1 MSDKNNDMK
10 SHARVVIIGGGIMG
24 VSLLYHLSKE
34 GWKDLVLIEKGELT
48 SGSTWHAAGQ
58 CPHFVGSYN
67 VAKIHNYSNKLYQEL
82 EKETGQSTGWHGC
95 GSLRLALKQ
104 EDVDW
109 FHYVKGIL
117 DNVGSP
123 AEIISKEKILNLHP
137 FLKIDD
143 ALCALHTP
151 EDGYTDPTSTTN
163 AMAIAARKEGAKI
176 YRHNRVLEINKLSSG
191 EWEIHSEKGKILTE
205 HVVNAAGSFGIEVGS
220 MVGLSNIPSINM
232 IHHYLVTENHP
243 EIEKRTIELP
253 VVRDPYSN
261 CYLRQEAK
269 GLIVGIY
276 EKNAKA
282 WALEGMDWRFDME
295 LLEPELD
302 RIEDNLVKGMNRIPL
317 FEEVGIKRTICGP
330 ITHVPDGNF
339 LAGPAP
345 GLKNFWM
352 FCGTSF
358 GIAQG
363 GGAGKYMAQW
373 MVHGDADINMLEFD
387 SRRYLG
393 WADKEYAWKRSV
405 DEYTRQYATPFPGE
419 EINVAR
425 KIKITPIYEKLKNA
439 GAQFI
444 DNYGWEK
451 PKWFSINNE
460 KENYSYARN
469 NSFNY
474 VKNECENIKN
484 NVGLL
489 DLSTFAK
496 YEISGENSEEFLERL
511 CANKIPKKNGSI
523 VLTHMLNAKGRI
535 QSELTITRFPNN
547 TFYVLS
553 STASELRDLDW
564 FTQNKKENENINIKN
579 ITNDYGVLVLVGP
592 KSRDILSRLTKENL
606 GNENFPW
613 LKGKEIFI
621 DDIPTKALRI
631 NYIGELGWELHHPI
645 NQMEKL
651 YDIINEEGKKYHIG
665 NFGTYAVNSLRIEK
679 AYKGWGSELT
689 GEISLIESDM
699 DRFYSLDTK
708 DNFIGSEALKKIL
721 SQGIK
726 IKIVY
731 LEIEVDGA
739 DAIGNEPV
747 YYKGSI
753 VGVVTSGGYGFRVNK
768 SLAFAYVNAELAEI
782 GNEFDIQILGSF
794 RKAIVLKDM
803 AYDKKNERLKS

>member
-1 MSDKNNDMK
+1 MK
-10 SHARVVIIGGGIMG
+10 SHAQVVIVGGGIMG
-24 VSLLYHLSKE
+24 VSLLYHLTKE
-34 GWKDLVLIEKGELT
+34 DWTDVVLIEKGELT

-67 VAKIHNYSNKLYQEL
+67 AAKIHNYSNRLYQDL

-95 GSLRLALKQ
+95 GSLRLALKE
-104 EDVDW
+104 EDINW

-123 AEIISKEKILNLHP
+123 AEFVPKDKILDLHP
-137 FLKIDD
+137 FLKIEDV
-143 ALCALHTP
+143 LCALHTP
-151 EDGYTDPTSTTN
+151 EDGHTDPTSTTN
-163 AMAIAARKEGAKI
+163 AMAIAARKSGAEI

-191 EWEIHSEKGKILTE
+191 EWEIITEKGKILCE
-205 HVVNAAGSFGIEVGS
+205 HVVNAAGSFGIEVGA
-220 MVGLSNIPSINM
+220 MVGLSNIPSVNM

-243 EIEKRTIELP
+243 EIEKRDIELP

-269 GLIVGIY
+269 GLIVGVY

-317 FEEVGIKRTICGP
+317 FEEVGIKKTICGP

-387 SRRYLG
+387 CRRYLG
-393 WADKEYAWKRSV
+393 WTNQDYAWKRSV
-405 DEYTRQYATPFPGE
+405 DEYTRQYVTPFPGE

-425 KIKITPIYEKLKNA
+425 KIKTTPIYNKLKDQ

-451 PKWFSINNE
+451 PKWFSDNKE
-460 KENYSYARN
+460 KENYSYRRN

-474 VKNECENIKN
+474 VKIECDNVYN

-496 YEISGENSEEFLERL
+496 YEISGNSSEQFLERL
-511 CANKIPKKNGSI
+511 CANKIPQQEGSI
-523 VLTHMLNAKGRI
+523 VLTHMLNEKGRI
-535 QSELTITRFPNN
+535 QTELTITRFPNN
-547 TFYVLS
+547 NFYVLS
-553 STASELRDLDW
+553 STASEFRDLDW
-564 FTQNKKENENINIKN
+564 FLQHKKEDENVNIKN

-592 KSRDILSRLTKENL
+592 KSRDVLLELTNEDLS
-606 GNENFPW
+606 NENFPW
-613 LKGKEIFI
+613 LKAKEINI
-621 DDIPTKALRI
+621 AGMQVKALRI
-631 NYIGELGWELHHPI
+631 NYIGELGWELHHSFKD
-645 NQMEKL
+645 MENL
-651 YDIINEEGKKYHIG
+651 YDKLMSVGKKYNIS
-665 NFGTYAVNSLRIEK
+665 NFGAYAVNSLRLEK

-689 GEISLIESDM
+689 GEISLVEAGM
-699 DRFYSLDTK
+699 ERFYNINKK
-708 DNFIGSEALKKIL
+708 DKFLGSDALKEKI
-721 SQGIK
+721 SQGIE

-731 LEIEVDGA
+731 LEVNTEDA
-739 DAIGNEPV
+739 DPFGNEPV
-747 YYKGSI
+747 YYNNKI

-768 SLAFAYVNAELAEI
+768 TLAFAYVEAELAQ
-782 GNEFDIQILGSF
+782 NVKEFQIKIQGEK
-794 RKAIVLKDM
+794 RRATVLEEM
-803 AYDKKNERLKS
+803 AYDPNNTKLKS

>member
-1 MSDKNNDMK
+1 MK
-10 SHARVVIIGGGIMG
+10 SHAQVVIVGGGIMG
-24 VSLLYHLSKE
+24 VSLLYHLTKE
-34 GWKDLVLIEKGELT
+34 DWTDVVLIEKGELT

-67 VAKIHNYSNKLYQEL
+67 AAKIHNYSNRLYQDL

-95 GSLRLALKQ
+95 GSLRLALKE
-104 EDVDW
+104 EDVNW

-123 AEIISKEKILNLHP
+123 AEFVPKDKILDLHP
-137 FLKIDD
+137 FLKIEDV
-143 ALCALHTP
+143 LCALHTP
-151 EDGYTDPTSTTN
+151 EDGHTDPTSTTN
-163 AMAIAARKEGAKI
+163 AMAIAARKAGAEI

-191 EWEIHSEKGKILTE
+191 EWEIITEKGKILCE
-205 HVVNAAGSFGIEVGS
+205 HVVNAAGSFGIEVGA
-220 MVGLSNIPSINM
+220 MVGLSNIPSVNM

-243 EIEKRTIELP
+243 EIEKRDIELP

-269 GLIVGIY
+269 GLIVGVY

-317 FEEVGIKRTICGP
+317 FEEVGIKKTICGP

-387 SRRYLG
+387 CRRYLG
-393 WADKEYAWKRSV
+393 WTNKDYAWKRSV

-425 KIKITPIYEKLKNA
+425 EIKTTPIYNKLKDQ

-451 PKWFSINNE
+451 PKWFSDNNE
-460 KENYSYARN
+460 KENYSYRRN

-474 VKNECENIKN
+474 VKNECENVYN

-496 YEISGENSEEFLERL
+496 YEISGRNSEQFLERL
-511 CANKIPKKNGSI
+511 CANKIPQQEGSI
-523 VLTHMLNAKGRI
+523 ILTHMLNEKGRI

-547 TFYVLS
+547 NFYVLS
-553 STASELRDLDW
+553 STASEFRDLDW
-564 FTQNKKENENINIKN
+564 FLKHKNKDEHVNIQN
-579 ITNDYGVLVLVGP
+579 ITNDYGVLVLAGP
-592 KSRDILSRLTKENL
+592 KSREVLSKLT
-606 GNENFPW
+606 NEDLSNEKFPW
-613 LKGKEIFI
+613 LKAKEINI
-621 DDIPTKALRI
+621 AGMQVKALRI
-631 NYIGELGWELHHPI
+631 NYIGELGWELHHSFKD
-645 NQMEKL
+645 MENL
-651 YDIINEEGKKYHIG
+651 YDKLMSAGKRYNIS
-665 NFGTYAVNSLRIEK
+665 NFGTYAVNSLRLEK

-689 GEISLIESDM
+689 GEISLVEAGM
-699 DRFYSLDTK
+699 ERFYNINKK
-708 DNFIGSEALKKIL
+708 DKFIGSDALKEKI
-721 SQGIK
+721 SKGIE

-731 LEIEVDGA
+731 LEVNTEDA
-739 DAIGNEPV
+739 DPFGNEPV
-747 YYKGSI
+747 YYNDKI

-768 SLAFAYVNAELAEI
+768 SLAFAYVEAELAQ
-782 GNEFDIQILGSF
+782 NVKEFQIKIQGEK
-794 RKAIVLKDM
+794 RRATVLEEM
-803 AYDKKNERLKS
+803 AYDPNNTKLKS

>member
-1 MSDKNNDMK
+1 MK
-10 SHARVVIIGGGIMG
+10 SHTKVAIVGGGIMG
-24 VSLLYHLSKE
+24 VSLLYHLTKE
-34 GWKDLVLIEKGELT
+34 GWTDIVLIEKGELT

-67 VAKIHNYSNKLYQEL
+67 AAKIHNYSNNLYQLL

-95 GSLRLALKQ
+95 GSIRLALKE
-104 EDVDW
+104 EDVNW

-123 AEIISKEKILNLHP
+123 AEIIDKETILKIHP

-143 ALCALHTP
+143 VLCGFHTP

-163 AMAIAARKEGAKI
+163 AMAIAARKEGAEI
-176 YRHNRVLEINKLSSG
+176 YRHNRVIEINKLQSG
-191 EWEIHSEKGKILTE
+191 EWELNTEKGKIVCE

-220 MVGLSNIPSINM
+220 MVGLKNIPSINM
-232 IHHYLVTENHP
+232 IHHYLVTDNHP
-243 EIEKRTIELP
+243 EIDKIDNELP

-295 LLEPELD
+295 LLEPDLD
-302 RIEDNLVKGMNRIPL
+302 RIEDNLIKGMTRIPL
-317 FEEVGIKRTICGP
+317 FDDLGIKRTICGP

-387 SRRYLG
+387 CRRYMG
-393 WADKEYAWKRSV
+393 WAEKDYAWKRSV

-425 KIKITPIYEKLKNA
+425 KIKTTPIYDNLKNQ

-451 PKWFSINNE
+451 PKWFSLNGE
-460 KENYSYARN
+460 KESYSYKRN
-469 NSFNY
+469 NSFEY
-474 VKNECENIKN
+474 IKRECENIQN
-484 NVGLL
+484 NVGIL

-496 YEISGENSEEFLERL
+496 YEISGEESENFLDRL
-511 CANKIPKKNGSI
+511 TANKIPQSEGSI
-523 VLTHMLNAKGRI
+523 VLTHLLNEKGRI
-535 QSELTITRFPNN
+535 QSELTITRFSSNY
-547 TFYVLS
+547 FYVLS

-564 FTQNKKENENINIKN
+564 FEQHKLENEKVHIKN
-579 ITNDYGVLVLVGP
+579 VTNDYGVLVLVGP
-592 KSRDILSRLTKENL
+592 KSRSVLSKLSNEDF

-613 LKGKEIFI
+613 LKAKEILVN
-621 DDIPTKALRI
+621 DIPVKALRI
-631 NYIGELGWELHHPI
+631 NYIGELGWELHHSFKD
-645 NQMEKL
+645 MEKL
-651 YDIINEEGKKYHIG
+651 YNSLMLAGKESNIS
-665 NFGTYAVNSLRIEK
+665 NFGTYAVNSLRLEK
-679 AYKGWGSELT
+679 GYKGWGSELT
-689 GEISLIESDM
+689 GEISLIEAGM
-699 DRFYSLDTK
+699 DRFYNLNK
-708 DNFIGSEALKKIL
+708 KNKFIGSNSLRAKLDK
-721 SQGIK
+721 GIE

-731 LEIEVDGA
+731 LEVDIMDA
-739 DAIGNEPV
+739 DPIGNEPV
-747 YYKGSI
+747 YYQNRI
-753 VGVVTSGGYGFRVNK
+753 VGVVTSGAFGFRVNK
-768 SLAFAYVNAELAEI
+768 SLAFAYVEAEI
-782 GNEFDIQILGSF
+782 AKKTKEFDIQILGLK
-794 RKAIVLKDM
+794 RKAKVLEEA
-803 AYDKKNERLKS
+803 AYDPDNDKLKS

>member
-1 MSDKNNDMK
+1 
-10 SHARVVIIGGGIMG
+10 MG
-24 VSLLYHLSKE
+24 VSLLYHLTKE
-34 GWKDLVLIEKGELT
+34 DWKDIVLIEKGELT

-67 VAKIHNYSNKLYQEL
+67 AAKIHNYSNNLYQNL

-95 GSLRLALKQ
+95 GSLRLALKE
-104 EDVDW
+104 EDISW

-123 AEIISKEKILNLHP
+123 AEFVPKEKILDIHP
-137 FLKIDD
+137 FLKIED

-163 AMAIAARKEGAKI
+163 AMAIAARKAGAEI
-176 YRHNRVLEINKLSSG
+176 YRHNRVLKIDNLSSG
-191 EWEIHSEKGKILTE
+191 EWEVHTEKGKIICE
-205 HVVNAAGSFGIEVGS
+205 HVVNAAGSFGIEVGE
-220 MVGLSNIPSINM
+220 MVGLTNIPSINM

-243 EIEKRTIELP
+243 EIAKRDLELP

-269 GLIVGIY
+269 GLIVGVY

-282 WALEGMDWRFDME
+282 WALDGMDWRFDME

-317 FEEVGIKRTICGP
+317 FKEVGIKKTICGP

-373 MVHGDADINMLEFD
+373 MVYGDSDINMLEFD
-387 SRRYLG
+387 CRRYLG
-393 WADKEYAWKRSV
+393 WASKDYAWKRSV
-405 DEYTRQYATPFPGE
+405 DEYTRQYTTPFPGE

-425 KIKITPIYEKLKNA
+425 KIKTTPIYKKLKDQ

-451 PKWFSINNE
+451 PKWFANNDE
-460 KENYSYARN
+460 KEIFSYKRN

-474 VKNECENIKN
+474 VKKECENVYN

-496 YEISGENSEEFLERL
+496 YEISGKKSEEFLERL
-511 CANKIPKKNGSI
+511 CANIIPKQDGSI
-523 VLTHMLNAKGRI
+523 ILTHILNEKGRI

-547 TFYVLS
+547 IFYVLS
-553 STASELRDLDW
+553 STASEFRDLDW
-564 FTQNKKENENINIKN
+564 FLQNKKEDEDIIIRN
-579 ITNDYGVLVLVGP
+579 ITNDYGVLVIAGP
-592 KSRDILSRLTKENL
+592 KSRDVLSELT
-606 GNENFPW
+606 NEDLSNEKFLW
-613 LKGKEIFI
+613 LKAKEIDLSGI
-621 DDIPTKALRI
+621 KVRALRI
-631 NYIGELGWELHHPI
+631 NYIGELGWELHLSFDDME
-645 NQMEKL
+645 NLYEKL
-651 YDIINEEGKKYHIG
+651 MDAGKKYNIS

-689 GEISLIESDM
+689 GEISLIEAGM
-699 DRFYSLDTK
+699 NRFFNLDKK
-708 DNFIGSEALKKIL
+708 DYFIGSQSLKKIITEGA
-721 SQGIK
+721 Q

-731 LEIEVDGA
+731 LEVDSEDA

-747 YYKGSI
+747 YYNNRI

-768 SLAFAYVNAELAEI
+768 SLAFAYVESDLAE
-782 GNEFDIQILGSF
+782 NKREFNIQIQGSM
-794 RKAIVLKDM
+794 RKAVVLDKA
-803 AYDKKNERLKS
+803 AYDPKNIRLKS

>member
-1 MSDKNNDMK
+1 MK
-10 SHARVVIIGGGIMG
+10 SHTKVVIIGGGIMG
-24 VSLLYHLSKE
+24 VSLLYHLTKE
-34 GWKDLVLIEKGELT
+34 GWTDIILIEKGELT

-67 VAKIHNYSNKLYQEL
+67 AAKIHNYSNKLYQDL

-95 GSLRLALKQ
+95 GSLRLALKE
-104 EDVDW
+104 EDVNW

-123 AEIISKEKILNLHP
+123 AEFVPKEKILDFHP
-137 FLKIDD
+137 FLKIEDV
-143 ALCALHTP
+143 LCAFHTP
-151 EDGYTDPTSTTN
+151 EDGHTDPTSTTN
-163 AMAIAARKEGAKI
+163 AMAFAARKAGADI
-176 YRHNRVLEINKLSSG
+176 YRHNRVLEINELSSG
-191 EWEIHSEKGKILTE
+191 EWEIITEKGKIISE
-205 HVVNAAGSFGIEVGS
+205 HVVNAAGSFAIEVGS

-243 EIEKRTIELP
+243 EIEKRDIELP

-269 GLIVGIY
+269 GLIVGVY

-282 WALEGMDWRFDME
+282 WALDGMDWRFDME

-302 RIEDNLVKGMNRIPL
+302 RIEDNLVKGMSRIPL
-317 FEEVGIKRTICGP
+317 FEEVGIKKTICGP

-345 GLKNFWM
+345 GLQNFWM

-373 MVHGDADINMLEFD
+373 MAHGDADINMLEFD
-387 SRRYLG
+387 CRRYLG
-393 WADKEYAWKRSV
+393 WTSKDYAWKRSV

-425 KIKITPIYEKLKNA
+425 EIKTTPIYNKLKVQ

-451 PKWFSINNE
+451 PKWFSDNNE
-460 KENYSYARN
+460 KENYSYRRN

-474 VKNECENIKN
+474 VKNECENVYN

-496 YEISGENSEEFLERL
+496 YEISGRNSEEFLERL
-511 CANKIPKKNGSI
+511 CANKIPQQEGSI
-523 VLTHMLNAKGRI
+523 ILTHMLNEKGRI
-535 QSELTITRFPNN
+535 QSELTITRFSNN
-547 TFYVLS
+547 NFYVLS

-564 FTQNKKENENINIKN
+564 FLQHKKADEYVNIKN
-579 ITNDYGVLVLVGP
+579 ITDDYGVLVLVGP
-592 KSRDILSRLTKENL
+592 KSRDVLSELT
-606 GNENFPW
+606 NEDLSNEKFPW
-613 LKGKEIFI
+613 LKAKEINI
-621 DDIPTKALRI
+621 ADIKVKALRI
-631 NYIGELGWELHHPI
+631 NYIGELGWELHHSFKD
-645 NQMEKL
+645 MENL
-651 YDIINEEGKKYHIG
+651 YDKLMSAGKKYSIS
-665 NFGTYAVNSLRIEK
+665 NFGTYAVNSLRLEK
-679 AYKGWGSELT
+679 AYKGWGTELT
-689 GEISLIESDM
+689 GEISLVEAGM
-699 DRFYSLDTK
+699 ERFYNLNKK
-708 DNFIGSEALKKIL
+708 DKFIGSDALKEKI
-721 SQGIK
+721 SKGIE

-731 LEIEVDGA
+731 LEISTEDA
-739 DAIGNEPV
+739 DPMGNEPV
-747 YYKGSI
+747 YYNDRI

-768 SLAFAYVNAELAEI
+768 SLAFAYVEAELAQ
-782 GNEFDIQILGSF
+782 NVKEFQIKIQGENK
-794 RKAIVLKDM
+794 RAIVLEQM
-803 AYDKKNERLKS
+803 AYDSNNTKLTS

>member
-1 MSDKNNDMK
+1 
-10 SHARVVIIGGGIMG
+10 MG
-24 VSLLYHLSKE
+24 VSLLYHLTKE
-34 GWKDLVLIEKGELT
+34 DWTDVVLIEKGELT

-67 VAKIHNYSNKLYQEL
+67 AAKIHNYSNRLYQDL

-95 GSLRLALKQ
+95 GSLRLALKE
-104 EDVDW
+104 EDINW

-123 AEIISKEKILNLHP
+123 AEFVTKEKILDLHP
-137 FLKIDD
+137 FLKIEDV
-143 ALCALHTP
+143 LCALHTP
-151 EDGYTDPTSTTN
+151 EDGHTDPTSTTN
-163 AMAIAARKEGAKI
+163 AMAIAARKAGAEI

-191 EWEIHSEKGKILTE
+191 EWEIITEKGKILCE
-205 HVVNAAGSFGIEVGS
+205 HVVNAAGSFGIEVGA
-220 MVGLSNIPSINM
+220 MVGLSNIPSVNM

-243 EIEKRTIELP
+243 EIEKRDIELP

-269 GLIVGIY
+269 GLIVGVY

-317 FEEVGIKRTICGP
+317 FEEVGIKKTICGP

-387 SRRYLG
+387 CRRYLG
-393 WADKEYAWKRSV
+393 WTNQDYAWKRSV

-425 KIKITPIYEKLKNA
+425 KIKTTPIYNKLKDQ

-451 PKWFSINNE
+451 PKWFSDNKE
-460 KENYSYARN
+460 KENYSYRRN

-474 VKNECENIKN
+474 VKTECENVYN

-496 YEISGENSEEFLERL
+496 YEISGNSSEQFLERL
-511 CANKIPKKNGSI
+511 CANKIPQQEGSI
-523 VLTHMLNAKGRI
+523 ILTHMLNEKGRI
-535 QSELTITRFPNN
+535 QTELTITRFPNN
-547 TFYVLS
+547 NFYVLS
-553 STASELRDLDW
+553 STASEFRDLDW
-564 FTQNKKENENINIKN
+564 FLQHKKEDENVNIKN

-592 KSRDILSRLTKENL
+592 KSRDVLSELTNEDL
-606 GNENFPW
+606 SNENFPW
-613 LKGKEIFI
+613 LKAKEINI
-621 DDIPTKALRI
+621 AGMQVKALRI
-631 NYIGELGWELHHPI
+631 NYIGELGWELHHSLRD
-645 NQMEKL
+645 METL
-651 YDIINEEGKKYHIG
+651 YDKLMRAGKSYNIS
-665 NFGTYAVNSLRIEK
+665 NFGTYAVNSLRLEK

-689 GEISLIESDM
+689 GEISLVEAGM
-699 DRFYSLDTK
+699 ERFYNINKK
-708 DNFIGSEALKKIL
+708 DKFIGSDALKEKI
-721 SQGIK
+721 SKGIE

-731 LEIEVDGA
+731 LEVNTEDA
-739 DAIGNEPV
+739 DPFGNEPV
-747 YYKGSI
+747 YYNDKI

-768 SLAFAYVNAELAEI
+768 SLAFAYIEAELAQ
-782 GNEFDIQILGSF
+782 NVTEFQIKIQGEK
-794 RKAIVLKDM
+794 RRATVLEDM
-803 AYDKKNERLKS
+803 AYDPNNTKLKS

>member
-1 MSDKNNDMK
+1 MK
-10 SHARVVIIGGGIMG
+10 SHSKVAIVGGGIMG
-24 VSLLYHLSKE
+24 VSLLYHLTKE
-34 GWKDLVLIEKGELT
+34 GWNDIVLLEKGELT

-67 VAKIHNYSNKLYQEL
+67 AAKIHNYSNKLYQEL

-95 GSLRLALKQ
+95 GSIRLALKE
-104 EDVDW
+104 EDVNW

-117 DNVGSP
+117 DNIGSP
-123 AEIISKEKILNLHP
+123 AEIISKEQILDLHP
-137 FLKIDD
+137 FLNIDD
-143 ALCALHTP
+143 SLCALYTP

-163 AMAIAARKEGAKI
+163 AMAIAARNLGAEI
-176 YRHNRVLEINKLSSG
+176 YRHNRVIEIKNLANG
-191 EWEIHSEKGKILTE
+191 EWEIKTEKGNIICE
-205 HVVNAAGSFGIEVGS
+205 HVVNAAGSFAIEVGA
-220 MVGLSNIPSINM
+220 MVGLKNIPSINM

-243 EIEKRTIELP
+243 EIEKRDIELP

-269 GLIVGIY
+269 GLIVGVY

-282 WALEGMDWRFDME
+282 WALDGMDWRFDME

-302 RIEDNLVKGMNRIPL
+302 RIEDNLVKGMSRIPL

-387 SRRYLG
+387 CRRYLG
-393 WADKEYAWKRSV
+393 WAKHDYAWKRSV

-419 EINVAR
+419 EINVSR
-425 KIKITPIYEKLKNA
+425 NVKTTPIHKKLEEQ
-439 GAQFI
+439 GAQYI

-451 PKWFSINNE
+451 PKWFSKNHE
-460 KENYSYARN
+460 KENYSYKRN

-474 VKNECENIKN
+474 VSKECENVQN
-484 NVGLL
+484 NVGIL
-489 DLSTFAK
+489 DLSTFSK
-496 YEISGENSEEFLERL
+496 YEISGNNSEQFLERL
-511 CANKIPKKNGSI
+511 CANKIPKKDGSI
-523 VLTHMLNAKGRI
+523 ILTHMLNEKARI
-535 QSELTITRFPNN
+535 QSELTISRFPNN
-547 TFYVLS
+547 FFYVLS

-564 FTQNKKENENINIKN
+564 FYQHKEKNEEVKIKN
-579 ITNDYGVLVLVGP
+579 ITNDYGVLVLAGP
-592 KSRDILSRLTKENL
+592 KSRDVLSELTEQDL
-606 GNENFPW
+606 SNEKFPW
-613 LKGKEIFI
+613 LNAKEINI
-621 DDIPTKALRI
+621 GNTYIRALRI
-631 NYIGELGWELHHPI
+631 NYIGELGWELHHSFKD
-645 NQMEKL
+645 MENL
-651 YDIINEEGKKYHIG
+651 YDLIMKVGNKYNIS

-689 GEISLIESDM
+689 GEISLIESGM
-699 DRFYSLDTK
+699 DRFYNLNKK
-708 DNFIGSEALKKIL
+708 DEFIGSKSLKEIL
-721 SQGIK
+721 SKGIK

-731 LEIEVDGA
+731 LEIETNDA
-739 DAIGNEPV
+739 DALGNEPV
-747 YYKGSI
+747 YYNNKI
-753 VGVVTSGGYGFRVNK
+753 VGVVTSGGYGFRVKK
-768 SLAFAYVNAELAEI
+768 SLAFAYIESKLAE
-782 GNEFDIQILGSF
+782 NVKEFKVQIQGIMRNANILDQ
-794 RKAIVLKDM
+794 A
-803 AYDKKNERLKS
+803 AYDPENSKLTS

>member
-1 MSDKNNDMK
+1 MK
-10 SHARVVIIGGGIMG
+10 SHAKVAIIGGGIMG
-24 VSLLYHLSKE
+24 VSLLYHLVKE

-58 CPHFVGSYN
+58 CPHFVGSFN
-67 VAKIHNYSNKLYQEL
+67 SAKIHNYSNRLYQEL
-82 EKETGQSTGWHGC
+82 EKETGQPTGWHGC
-95 GSLRLALKQ
+95 GSIRLALKQ

-123 AEIISKEKILNLHP
+123 AEFVTKEKILSLHP

-143 ALCALHTP
+143 VICGLHTP

-163 AMAIAARKEGAKI
+163 AMAKGARNGGAEI
-176 YRHNRVLEINKLSSG
+176 YRHNRVLEIKKLQSD
-191 EWEIHSEKGKILTE
+191 EWELNTEKGKIVCE
-205 HVVNAAGSFGIEVGS
+205 HIVNAAGSFGIEVGA
-220 MVGLSNIPSINM
+220 MVGLTNIPSINM

-243 EIEKRTIELP
+243 EIEKRDIELP
-253 VVRDPYSN
+253 VIRDPYSN

-282 WALEGMDWRFDME
+282 WALDGMDWRFDME

-302 RIEDNLVKGMNRIPL
+302 RIEDNLVKGMSRIPL

-345 GLKNFWM
+345 GLRNYWM

-387 SRRYLG
+387 CRRYLG
-393 WADKEYAWKRSV
+393 WADKDYAWKRSV

-419 EINVAR
+419 EIEVAR
-425 KIKITPIYEKLKNA
+425 KIKTTPIYDKLKEQ
-439 GAQFI
+439 GAQYI
-444 DNYGWEK
+444 DSYGWER
-451 PKWFSINNE
+451 PKWFADKKIKE
-460 KENYSYARN
+460 KYSYRRN
-469 NSFNY
+469 NAFEY
-474 VKNECENIKN
+474 VKKECEAVKN

-496 YEISGENSEEFLERL
+496 YEISGVDSEKFLDRI
-511 CANKIPKKNGSI
+511 CSNKIPKKEGSI
-523 VLTHMLNAKGRI
+523 VLTHMLNEKGRM
-535 QSELTITRFPNN
+535 QSELTITRFANN
-547 TFYVLS
+547 LFYVLS

-564 FTQNKKENENINIKN
+564 FINNKKNSEKVNIKN
-579 ITNDYGVLVLVGP
+579 ITNNLGVLVLAGP
-592 KSRDILSRLTKENL
+592 ESRSVLSKITDSKLD
-606 GNENFPW
+606 NENFPW
-613 LKGKEIFI
+613 LKGKEILI
-621 DDIPTKALRI
+621 NDINIKALRI
-631 NYIGELGWELHHPI
+631 NYVGELGWELHHPI
-645 NQMEKL
+645 DQMKKL
-651 YDIINEEGKKYHIG
+651 YDIIMDAGKNNNII

-699 DRFYSLDTK
+699 GRFFNLEKKND
-708 DNFIGSEALKKIL
+708 FIGANAIQKRLKN
-721 SQGIK
+721 GVE

-731 LEIEVDGA
+731 LEVDVDDA
-739 DAIGNEPV
+739 DALGNEPV
-747 YYKGSI
+747 YYNNRI
-753 VGVVTSGGYGFRVNK
+753 VGVVTSGAYGFRTKK
-768 SLAFAYVNAELAEI
+768 SLAFAYVEAELAE
-782 GNEFDIQILGSF
+782 EKKELEVEILGQKK
-794 RKAIVLKDM
+794 RAIVLKN
-803 AYDKKNERLKS
+803 ASYDDENKKLKL

>member
-1 MSDKNNDMK
+1 MK
-10 SHARVVIIGGGIMG
+10 GHAKVAIIGGGIMG
-24 VSLLYHLSKE
+24 VSLLYHLAKE

-58 CPHFVGSYN
+58 CPHFVGSFN
-67 VAKIHNYSNKLYQEL
+67 AAKIHNYSNKLYQEL

-95 GSLRLALKQ
+95 GSLRLALKE
-104 EDVDW
+104 EDVNW
-109 FHYVKGIL
+109 FHYVKGIM

-123 AEIISKEKILNLHP
+123 AAIVPKEKILDLHP

-143 ALCALHTP
+143 ALCAFHTP

-163 AMAIAARKEGAKI
+163 AMAIAARKAGAEI
-176 YRHNRVLEINKLSSG
+176 YRHNRVIEINQLKNN
-191 EWEIHSEKGKILTE
+191 EWELETEKGKIVCE
-205 HVVNAAGSFGIEVGS
+205 HVVNAAGSFAIEVGA

-243 EIEKRTIELP
+243 EIEKKNVELP

-269 GLIVGIY
+269 GLIVGVY
-276 EKNAKA
+276 EKKAKA
-282 WALEGMDWRFDME
+282 WAIDGMDWRFDME

-302 RIEDNLVKGMNRIPL
+302 RIEDNLVKGMSRIPL
-317 FEEVGIKRTICGP
+317 FEEVGIKKIICGP

-373 MVHGDADINMLEFD
+373 MVYGDADINMLEFD

-393 WADKEYAWKRSV
+393 WADKNYAWKRSV

-419 EINVAR
+419 AINVAR
-425 KIKITPIYEKLKNA
+425 KIKTTPIYYKLSNQ

-451 PKWFSINNE
+451 PKWFSNNEE
-460 KENYSYARN
+460 KENYSYRRN

-474 VKNECENIKN
+474 VRNECENVYK
-484 NVGLL
+484 NVGVL

-496 YEISGENSEEFLERL
+496 YEISGRNSEEFLERL
-511 CANKIPKKNGSI
+511 CANKIPKKEGSI
-523 VLTHMLNAKGRI
+523 VLTHILNSNGRI
-535 QSELTITRFPNN
+535 QSELTITRFSNN
-547 TFYVLS
+547 NFYVLS
-553 STASELRDLDW
+553 STASEFRDLDW
-564 FTQNKKENENINIKN
+564 FLQNKKDNENIDIKN
-579 ITNDYGVLVLVGP
+579 ITNKIGVLVLAGP
-592 KSRDILSRLTKENL
+592 KSRDLLSELTDEDL
-606 GNENFPW
+606 TNEKFPW
-613 LKGKEIFI
+613 LKAKEIKIFGI
-621 DDIPTKALRI
+621 EVRALRI
-631 NYIGELGWELHHPI
+631 NYVGELGWELHHSFKDTE
-645 NQMEKL
+645 NL
-651 YDIINEEGKKYHIG
+651 YDHLMNAGKKYNIS
-665 NFGTYAVNSLRIEK
+665 NFGTYAVNSLRLEK

-689 GEISLIESDM
+689 GEISLVEAGM
-699 DRFYSLDTK
+699 ERFYNFNKK
-708 DNFIGSEALKKIL
+708 DNFIGSDALKEKL
-721 SQGIK
+721 TKGIE

-731 LEIEVDGA
+731 LEVITTDA
-739 DAIGNEPV
+739 DPFGNEPV
-747 YYKGSI
+747 YYNGKI

-768 SLAFAYVNAELAEI
+768 TLAFAYVNAKLLENI
-782 GNEFDIQILGSF
+782 KEFQIKIQGQY
-794 RKAIVLKDM
+794 RKAIVLEEM
-803 AYDKKNERLKS
+803 AYDPNNVKLTS

>member
-1 MSDKNNDMK
+1 MK
-10 SHARVVIIGGGIMG
+10 SHAQVVIVGGGIMG
-24 VSLLYHLSKE
+24 VSLLYHLTKE
-34 GWKDLVLIEKGELT
+34 GWRDIVLIEKGELT

-67 VAKIHNYSNKLYQEL
+67 AAKIHNYSNRLYQDL

-95 GSLRLALKQ
+95 GSLRLALKE
-104 EDVDW
+104 EDVNW

-123 AEIISKEKILNLHP
+123 AEFVPKDKILDLHP
-137 FLKIDD
+137 FLKIEDV
-143 ALCALHTP
+143 LCALHTP
-151 EDGYTDPTSTTN
+151 EDGHTDPTSTTN
-163 AMAIAARKEGAKI
+163 AMAIAARKAGAEI

-191 EWEIHSEKGKILTE
+191 EWEIITEKGKILCA
-205 HVVNAAGSFGIEVGS
+205 HVVNAAGSFGIEVGA
-220 MVGLSNIPSINM
+220 MVGLSNIPSVNM

-243 EIEKRTIELP
+243 EIEKRDIELP

-269 GLIVGIY
+269 GLIVGVY

-317 FEEVGIKRTICGP
+317 FEEVGIKKTICGP

-387 SRRYLG
+387 CRRYLG
-393 WADKEYAWKRSV
+393 WTNQDYAWKRSV
-405 DEYTRQYATPFPGE
+405 DEYTRQYTTPFPGE

-425 KIKITPIYEKLKNA
+425 KIKTTPIYNTLKDQ

-451 PKWFSINNE
+451 PKWFSDNNE
-460 KENYSYARN
+460 KENYSYRRN

-474 VKNECENIKN
+474 VKNECENVYN

-496 YEISGENSEEFLERL
+496 YEISGRNSEEFLERL
-511 CANKIPKKNGSI
+511 CVNKIPQQEGSI
-523 VLTHMLNAKGRI
+523 ILTHMLNEKGRI
-535 QSELTITRFPNN
+535 QTELTITRFPNN
-547 TFYVLS
+547 NFYVLS
-553 STASELRDLDW
+553 STASEFRDLDW
-564 FTQNKKENENINIKN
+564 FLKHKKEDEHVNIQN

-592 KSRDILSRLTKENL
+592 KSREVLSKLT
-606 GNENFPW
+606 NEDLSNEKFPW
-613 LKGKEIFI
+613 LKAKEINI
-621 DDIPTKALRI
+621 ADMQVKALRI
-631 NYIGELGWELHHPI
+631 NYIGELGWELHHSFKD
-645 NQMEKL
+645 MENL
-651 YDIINEEGKKYHIG
+651 YDKLMSAGKRYNIS
-665 NFGTYAVNSLRIEK
+665 NFGTYAVNSLRLEK

-689 GEISLIESDM
+689 GEISLVEAGM
-699 DRFYSLDTK
+699 ERFYNINKK
-708 DNFIGSEALKKIL
+708 DKFIGSDALKEKIL
-721 SQGIK
+721 QGIE

-731 LEIEVDGA
+731 LEVNTEDA
-739 DAIGNEPV
+739 DPFGNEPV
-747 YYKGSI
+747 YYNDKI

-768 SLAFAYVNAELAEI
+768 SLAFAYVEAELAQ
-782 GNEFDIQILGSF
+782 NVKEFQIKIQGEK
-794 RKAIVLKDM
+794 RKATVLEGM
-803 AYDKKNERLKS
+803 AYDPNNTKLKS

>member
-1 MSDKNNDMK
+1 MK
-10 SHARVVIIGGGIMG
+10 SHAKVAIIGGGIMG
-24 VSLLYHLSKE
+24 VSLLYHLVKE

-58 CPHFVGSYN
+58 CPHFVGSFN
-67 VAKIHNYSNKLYQEL
+67 SAKIHNYSNRLYQEL
-82 EKETGQSTGWHGC
+82 EKETGQPTGWHGC
-95 GSLRLALKQ
+95 GSIRLALKQ

-123 AEIISKEKILNLHP
+123 AEFVTKEKILSLHP

-143 ALCALHTP
+143 VICGLHTP

-163 AMAIAARKEGAKI
+163 AMAKGARNGGAEI
-176 YRHNRVLEINKLSSG
+176 YRHNRVLEIKKLQSD
-191 EWEIHSEKGKILTE
+191 EWELNTEKGKIVCE
-205 HVVNAAGSFGIEVGS
+205 HVVNASGSFGIEVGA
-220 MVGLSNIPSINM
+220 MVGLTNIPSINM

-243 EIEKRTIELP
+243 EIEKRDIELP
-253 VVRDPYSN
+253 VIRDPYSN

-282 WALEGMDWRFDME
+282 WALDGMDWRFDME

-302 RIEDNLVKGMNRIPL
+302 RIEDNLVKGMSRIPL

-345 GLKNFWM
+345 GLRNYWM

-387 SRRYLG
+387 CRRYLG
-393 WADKEYAWKRSV
+393 WADKDYAWKRSV

-419 EINVAR
+419 EIEVAR
-425 KIKITPIYEKLKNA
+425 KIKTTPIYDKLKEQ
-439 GAQFI
+439 GAQYI
-444 DNYGWEK
+444 DSYGWER
-451 PKWFSINNE
+451 PKWFADKKIKE
-460 KENYSYARN
+460 KYSYRRN
-469 NSFNY
+469 NAFEY
-474 VKNECENIKN
+474 VKKECEAVKN

-496 YEISGENSEEFLERL
+496 YEISGVDSEKFLDRI
-511 CANKIPKKNGSI
+511 CSNKIPKKEGSI
-523 VLTHMLNAKGRI
+523 VLTHMLNEKGRM
-535 QSELTITRFPNN
+535 QSELTITRFANN
-547 TFYVLS
+547 LFYVLS

-564 FTQNKKENENINIKN
+564 FINNKKNSEKVNIKN
-579 ITNDYGVLVLVGP
+579 ITNNLGVLVLAGP
-592 KSRDILSRLTKENL
+592 ESRSVLSKITDSKLD
-606 GNENFPW
+606 NENFPW
-613 LKGKEIFI
+613 LKGKEILI
-621 DDIPTKALRI
+621 NDINIKALRI
-631 NYIGELGWELHHPI
+631 NYVGELGWELHHPI
-645 NQMEKL
+645 DQMKKL
-651 YDIINEEGKKYHIG
+651 YDIIMDAGKNNNII

-699 DRFYSLDTK
+699 GRFFNLEKKND
-708 DNFIGSEALKKIL
+708 FIGANAIQKRLKN
-721 SQGIK
+721 GVE

-731 LEIEVDGA
+731 LEVDVDDA
-739 DAIGNEPV
+739 DALGNEPV
-747 YYKGSI
+747 YYNNRI
-753 VGVVTSGGYGFRVNK
+753 VGVVTSGAYGFRTKK
-768 SLAFAYVNAELAEI
+768 SLAFAYVEAELAE
-782 GNEFDIQILGSF
+782 EKKELEVEILGQKK
-794 RKAIVLKDM
+794 RAIVLKN
-803 AYDKKNERLKS
+803 ASYDDENKKLKL

>member
-1 MSDKNNDMK
+1 MK
-10 SHARVVIIGGGIMG
+10 SHAKVAIIGGGIMG
-24 VSLLYHLSKE
+24 VSLLYHLVKE

-58 CPHFVGSYN
+58 CPHFVGSFN
-67 VAKIHNYSNKLYQEL
+67 SAKIHNYSNRLYQEL
-82 EKETGQSTGWHGC
+82 EKETGQPTGWHGC
-95 GSLRLALKQ
+95 GSIRLALKQ

-123 AEIISKEKILNLHP
+123 AEFVTKEKILSLHP

-143 ALCALHTP
+143 VICGLHTP

-163 AMAIAARKEGAKI
+163 AMAKGARNGGAEI
-176 YRHNRVLEINKLSSG
+176 YRHNRVLEIKKLQSD
-191 EWEIHSEKGKILTE
+191 EWELNTEKGKIVCE
-205 HVVNAAGSFGIEVGS
+205 HVVNASGSFGIEVGA
-220 MVGLSNIPSINM
+220 MVGLTNIPSINM

-243 EIEKRTIELP
+243 EIEKRDIELP
-253 VVRDPYSN
+253 VIRDPYSN

-282 WALEGMDWRFDME
+282 WALDGMDWRFDME

-302 RIEDNLVKGMNRIPL
+302 RIEDNLVKGMSRIPL

-345 GLKNFWM
+345 GLRNYWM

-387 SRRYLG
+387 CRRYLG
-393 WADKEYAWKRSV
+393 WADKDYAWKRSV

-419 EINVAR
+419 EIEVAR
-425 KIKITPIYEKLKNA
+425 KIKTTPIYDKLKEQ
-439 GAQFI
+439 GAQYI
-444 DNYGWEK
+444 DSYGWER
-451 PKWFSINNE
+451 PKWFADKKIKE
-460 KENYSYARN
+460 KYSYRRN
-469 NSFNY
+469 NAFEY
-474 VKNECENIKN
+474 VKKECEAVKN

-496 YEISGENSEEFLERL
+496 YEISGVDSEKFLDRI
-511 CANKIPKKNGSI
+511 CSNKIPKKEGSI
-523 VLTHMLNAKGRI
+523 VLTHMLNEKGRM
-535 QSELTITRFPNN
+535 QSELTITRFANN
-547 TFYVLS
+547 LFYVLS

-564 FTQNKKENENINIKN
+564 FINNKKNSEKVNIKN
-579 ITNDYGVLVLVGP
+579 ITNNLGVLVLAGP
-592 KSRDILSRLTKENL
+592 ESRSVLSKITDSKLD
-606 GNENFPW
+606 NENFPW
-613 LKGKEIFI
+613 LKGKEILI
-621 DDIPTKALRI
+621 NDINIKALRI
-631 NYIGELGWELHHPI
+631 NYVGELGWELHHPI
-645 NQMEKL
+645 DQMKKL
-651 YDIINEEGKKYHIG
+651 YDIIMDAGKNNNII

-699 DRFYSLDTK
+699 GRFFNLEKKSD
-708 DNFIGSEALKKIL
+708 FIGANAIQKKLKN
-721 SQGIK
+721 GVE

-731 LEIEVDGA
+731 LEVDVDDA
-739 DAIGNEPV
+739 DALGNEPV
-747 YYKGSI
+747 YYNNRI
-753 VGVVTSGGYGFRVNK
+753 VGVVTSGAYGFRTKK
-768 SLAFAYVNAELAEI
+768 SLAFAYVEAELAE
-782 GNEFDIQILGSF
+782 EKKELEVEILGQKK
-794 RKAIVLKDM
+794 RAIVLKN
-803 AYDKKNERLKS
+803 ASYDDENKKLKL

>member
-1 MSDKNNDMK
+1 MK
-10 SHARVVIIGGGIMG
+10 SQARVVIIGGGIMG
-24 VSLLYHLSKE
+24 VSLLYHLTKE
-34 GWKDLVLIEKGELT
+34 EWIDCVLIEKGELT

-58 CPHFVGSYN
+58 CPHFVGSFN
-67 VAKIHNYSNKLYQEL
+67 AAKIHNYSNKLYQEL
-82 EKETGQSTGWHGC
+82 EEETGQSTGWHGC

-123 AEIISKEKILNLHP
+123 AEFVKKEKIHDIHP
-137 FLKIDD
+137 FLKIEDVI
-143 ALCALHTP
+143 CALHTP
-151 EDGYTDPTSTTN
+151 EDGHTDPTSTTN
-163 AMAIAARKEGAKI
+163 AMAKAARARGAEI
-176 YRHNRVLEINKLSSG
+176 YRHNRVIEIKKLPSG
-191 EWEIHSEKGKILTE
+191 EWKLNTEKGSIICE

-243 EIEKRTIELP
+243 EIEKRDTELP

-269 GLIVGIY
+269 GLIVGVY

-282 WALEGMDWRFDME
+282 WALDGMDWRFDME
-295 LLEPELD
+295 LLEPELE
-302 RIEDNLVKGMNRIPL
+302 RIEDNLVKGMKRIPL
-317 FEEVGIKRTICGP
+317 FEEVGIKKTICGP

-373 MVHGDADINMLEFD
+373 MVHGEADINMLEFD
-387 SRRYLG
+387 CRRYLG
-393 WADKEYAWKRSV
+393 WASKDYAWKRSV

-425 KIKITPIYEKLKNA
+425 KIKTTPIYNKLKEQ

-451 PKWFSINNE
+451 PKWFSNNNE
-460 KENYSYARN
+460 TENYSYKRN

-474 VKNECENIKN
+474 VKKECENVQK
-484 NVGLL
+484 NVGIL

-496 YEISGENSEEFLERL
+496 YEISGDNSEEFLDRL
-511 CANKIPKKNGSI
+511 CANKIPINDGSI
-523 VLTHMLNAKGRI
+523 ILTHMLNEKGRI
-535 QSELTITRFPNN
+535 QSELTITRFQNN

-564 FTQNKKENENINIKN
+564 FLKHKKENENVNIKN
-579 ITNDYGVLVLVGP
+579 ITNEFGVLVLAGP
-592 KSRDILSRLTKENL
+592 KSRDLLSELTDEDL
-606 GNENFPW
+606 SNEKFPW
-613 LKGKEIFI
+613 LKGKEII
-621 DDIPTKALRI
+621 VAGIKVKALRI
-631 NYIGELGWELHHPI
+631 NYIGELGWELHHSFKD
-645 NQMEKL
+645 MENF
-651 YDIINEEGKKYHIG
+651 YEQIMNVGKKYSIS
-665 NFGTYAVNSLRIEK
+665 NFGTYAVNSLRLEK

-689 GEISLIESDM
+689 GEISLVEADM
-699 DRFYSLDTK
+699 GRFFNFDK
-708 DNFIGSEALKKIL
+708 KKNFIGSKALEEKL
-721 SQGIK
+721 SNGVEIK
-726 IKIVY
+726 IIY
-731 LEIEVDGA
+731 LEIDVDGV

-747 YYKGSI
+747 YCNNKI

-768 SLAFAYVNAELAEI
+768 SLAFAYVELTSSQE
-782 GNEFDIQILGSF
+782 NQEFEVEILGEKK
-794 RKAIVLKDM
+794 RAIVLKEM
-803 AYDKKNERLKS
+803 AYDSRNRRLIS

>member
-1 MSDKNNDMK
+1 MK
-10 SHARVVIIGGGIMG
+10 SHSKVAIVGGGIMG
-24 VSLLYHLSKE
+24 VSLLYHLTKE
-34 GWKDLVLIEKGELT
+34 GWNDIVLLEKGELT

-67 VAKIHNYSNKLYQEL
+67 SAKIHNYSNKLYQEL

-95 GSLRLALKQ
+95 GSIRLALKE
-104 EDVDW
+104 EDVNW

-117 DNVGSP
+117 DNIGSP
-123 AEIISKEKILNLHP
+123 AEIISKEQILDLHP
-137 FLKIDD
+137 FLNIDD
-143 ALCALHTP
+143 SLCALYTP

-163 AMAIAARKEGAKI
+163 AMAIAARNLGAEI
-176 YRHNRVLEINKLSSG
+176 YRHNRVIEIKNLANG
-191 EWEIHSEKGKILTE
+191 EWEIKTEKGNIICE
-205 HVVNAAGSFGIEVGS
+205 HVVNAAGSFAIEVGA
-220 MVGLSNIPSINM
+220 MVGLKNIPSINM

-243 EIEKRTIELP
+243 EIEKRDIELP

-269 GLIVGIY
+269 GLIVGVY

-282 WALEGMDWRFDME
+282 WALDGMDWRFDME

-302 RIEDNLVKGMNRIPL
+302 RIEDNLVKGMSRIPL

-387 SRRYLG
+387 CRRYLG
-393 WADKEYAWKRSV
+393 WAKHDYAWKRSV

-419 EINVAR
+419 EINVSR
-425 KIKITPIYEKLKNA
+425 NVKTTPIHKKLEEQ
-439 GAQFI
+439 GAQYI

-451 PKWFSINNE
+451 PKWFSKNHE
-460 KENYSYARN
+460 KENYSYKRN

-474 VKNECENIKN
+474 VSKECENVQN
-484 NVGLL
+484 NVGIL
-489 DLSTFAK
+489 DLSTFSK
-496 YEISGENSEEFLERL
+496 YEISGNNSEQFLERL
-511 CANKIPKKNGSI
+511 CANKIPKKDGSI
-523 VLTHMLNAKGRI
+523 ILTHMLNEKARI
-535 QSELTITRFPNN
+535 QSELTISRFPNN
-547 TFYVLS
+547 FFYVLS

-564 FTQNKKENENINIKN
+564 FYQHKEKNEEVKIKN
-579 ITNDYGVLVLVGP
+579 ITNDYGVLVLAGP
-592 KSRDILSRLTKENL
+592 KSRDVLSELTEQDL
-606 GNENFPW
+606 SNEKFPW
-613 LKGKEIFI
+613 LNAKEINI
-621 DDIPTKALRI
+621 GNTYIRALRI
-631 NYIGELGWELHHPI
+631 NYIGELGWELHHSFKD
-645 NQMEKL
+645 MENL
-651 YDIINEEGKKYHIG
+651 YDLIMKVGNKYNIS

-689 GEISLIESDM
+689 GEISLIESGM
-699 DRFYSLDTK
+699 DRFYNLNKK
-708 DNFIGSEALKKIL
+708 DEFIGSKSLKEIL
-721 SQGIK
+721 SKGIK

-731 LEIEVDGA
+731 LEIETNDA
-739 DAIGNEPV
+739 DALGNEPV
-747 YYKGSI
+747 YYNNKI
-753 VGVVTSGGYGFRVNK
+753 VGVVTSGGYGFRVKK
-768 SLAFAYVNAELAEI
+768 SLAFAYIESKLAE
-782 GNEFDIQILGSF
+782 NVKEFKVQIQGIMRNANILDQ
-794 RKAIVLKDM
+794 A
-803 AYDKKNERLKS
+803 AYDPENSKLTS